1 VFEVGYNLWFVR
13 RTDLSYNWQNRWF
26 FTDFGSH
33 CIFFGLLMVM
43 MYLWKPNE
51 RSKEYA
57 FSIQLDSKGGVS
69 MGNPADIDTAEVEGE
84 EFQKVEA

>member
-1 VFEVGYNLWFVR
+1 
-13 RTDLSYNWQNRWF
+13 
-26 FTDFGSH
+26 
-33 CIFFGLLMVM
+33 MVM

-69 MGNPADIDTAEVEGE
+69 MGNPADIDSAEVEGE